1 EKLRNQRRA
10 AEQASVVHHHSAPP
24 APSAPPSARIPINSG
39 FGNGLYPSIPQPM
52 ASMADTYSSMGMA
65 SYSMANNM
73 ASNSCLQQQAA
84 AAAAASSYSCMLP
97 PGPGRGYDPI
107 GLGGYSRQSC
117 PSAAQVH
124 AMQTVNG
131 QFGGVNNPATSTV
144 MMPCNL
150 IMVIFSS

>member
-1 EKLRNQRRA
+1 LKYSFEIFLFKRFNFK
-10 AEQASVVHHHSAPP
+10 
-24 APSAPPSARIPINSG
+24 N
-39 FGNGLYPSIPQPM
+39 NLYFI
-52 ASMADTYSSMGMA
+52 SSMGMS

-73 ASNSCLQQQAA
+73 NANSCLQQQAA

-107 GLGGYSRQSC
+107 TLGGYSRPSC

-131 QFGGVNNPATSTV
+131 QFAGVNNPTTSTGIYAFYWNNQFV
-144 MMPCNL
+144 
-150 IMVIFSS
+150 

>member
-1 EKLRNQRRA
+1 
-10 AEQASVVHHHSAPP
+10 
-24 APSAPPSARIPINSG
+24 
-39 FGNGLYPSIPQPM
+39 M
-52 ASMADTYSSMGMA
+52 ASMADTYSSMGMT

-107 GLGGYSRQSC
+107 TLGGYSRPSC

-124 AMQTVNG
+124 AMQNG
-131 QFGGVNNPATSTV
+131 QFGGVNNPANSTG
-144 MMPCNL
+144 L
-150 IMVIFSS
+150 ISPGVSVPVQVPGQTTDLTNAMQAASNYWPRIQ